1 MKQSTHDIS
10 RPSNENAN
18 SAETDPDNLETMA
31 LFSSCIDSRTRCSR
45 ENSAEGSQTQEC
57 DRESRPEAHKNRQ
70 YPAPATPA
78 GEGFRQEE
86 GDVAVPALGS
96 GVRHW
101 PGH

>member
-31 LFSSCIDSRTRCSR
+31 LFPPCIDSRTRCSR
-45 ENSAEGSQTQEC
+45 ENPAEGSQTQEC

-70 YPAPATPA
+70 
-78 GEGFRQEE
+78 
-86 GDVAVPALGS
+86 
-96 GVRHW
+96 
-101 PGH
+101 